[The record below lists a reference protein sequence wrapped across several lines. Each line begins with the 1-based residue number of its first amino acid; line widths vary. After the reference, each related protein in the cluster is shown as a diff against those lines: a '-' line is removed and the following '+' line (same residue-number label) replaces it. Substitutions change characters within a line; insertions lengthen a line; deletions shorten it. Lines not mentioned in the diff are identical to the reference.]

1 MAITS
6 RDAERLLKEPDLSA
20 LTEREGNSLIVMAR
34 CPSPRLTILSKK
46 NKLAIM
52 ENTPPE
58 TDFRRRGV
66 GVVVGGAA
74 CSRLTSNL
82 RPQGKR
88 QMSAGLRICTTCT
101 VSPAPLLRPSRCVRA
116 APRVTIAA

>member
-6 RDAERLLKEPDLSA
+6 REAERLLKEPDLSA

-34 CPSPRLTILSKK
+34 CPSLRLTSLSKK

-58 TDFRRRGV
+58 TDFRRRG
-66 GVVVGGAA
+66 AA
-74 CSRLTSNL
+74 
-82 RPQGKR
+82 
-88 QMSAGLRICTTCT
+88 SAWSLA
-101 VSPAPLLRPSRCVRA
+101 VPHAPA
-116 APRVTIAA
+116 